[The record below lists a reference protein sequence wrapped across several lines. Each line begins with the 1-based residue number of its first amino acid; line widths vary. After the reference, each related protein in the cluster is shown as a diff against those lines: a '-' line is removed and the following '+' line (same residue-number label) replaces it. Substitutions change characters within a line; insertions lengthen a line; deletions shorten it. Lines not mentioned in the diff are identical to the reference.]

1 MNKVVHFEITY
12 DDKERCTDFYK
23 KVFEWQL
30 QDIPD
35 MNYTM
40 ARTVDIDDKN
50 MPKEPGAINGGM
62 YKRDDKLSKSPVI
75 VINVDSVDDHIKRV
89 EQSGGKVVRPRVQV
103 GDMGFY
109 AQVSDTEDNIIGIWE
124 NIKKE

>member
-23 KVFEWQL
+23 KVFDWKL
-30 QDIPD
+30 QDIPE
-35 MNYTM
+35 MNYTI
-40 ARTVDIDDKN
+40 ANTVDVDDKN
-50 MPKEPGAINGGM
+50 MPKESGAINGGM
-62 YKRDDKLSKSPVI
+62 YKRDDKSSRTPVI
-75 VINVDSVDDHIKRV
+75 VIDVSSVDDYIKRV
-89 EQSGGKVVRPRVQV
+89 DQSGGKVVRPKVQV

-124 NIKKE
+124 SIKKD